1 MEIKFIDNQD
11 TKLSAVLVSELKGSL
26 DTRLAVAFVSSS
38 GLTLLEQSILEALS
52 NGGQIEM
59 LVGLDFTT
67 TEARALWKLN
77 TWAKE
82 HKTFNFY
89 CLPLGGPTIYHPKM
103 YLMSNLI
110 HGSIIVGSSNLTAA
124 GLSRN
129 AEANIFIKVKGVY
142 FVGKEQASKTIK
154 SFILCATKGLQYASK
169 ANANSQGFSW
179 LVETCL

>member
-77 TWAKE
+77 TW
-82 HKTFNFY
+82 
-89 CLPLGGPTIYHPKM
+89 
-103 YLMSNLI
+103 
-110 HGSIIVGSSNLTAA
+110 
-124 GLSRN
+124 
-129 AEANIFIKVKGVY
+129 
-142 FVGKEQASKTIK
+142 GKEQTSKTIK